1 MEKYSSGRYRAKHLH
16 RKGGRNRRGP
26 SSASQEG
33 KAVLRLTV
41 CGIIFVVL
49 VAIKLLFPQTVSRL
63 AQTAGDLIGR
73 DADFKEAFAAMG
85 RAVSGDA
92 PVGDSLQDA
101 YTAVFNPVEDDEAV
115 LANAGAEVEE
125 FLDPAAKL
133 MRFTD
138 YDFTKQAEDV
148 QENSEIKQE
157 EEESAQPQELQ
168 QTEQQQTQ
176 KEEVSQE
183 TQQDLPQ
190 EADSAQEQTP
200 SEETATAAVSQ
211 VYTMPALPENASLE
225 QRNLGFAHTS
235 PIVAPLTSP
244 FGWREHPVSGGT
256 KFHYGVDLGAATGTD
271 ICAFADGEVYA
282 TGDSSSLG
290 YYIMIQHQDG
300 YMTLYAHCSKIT
312 VTSGKVTMGQKI
324 AEVGETGIATGPHL
338 HFELHDGDLY
348 LNPIYYVELQ

>member
-1 MEKYSSGRYRAKHLH
+1 M
-16 RKGGRNRRGP
+16 
-26 SSASQEG
+26 
-33 KAVLRLTV
+33 VRLAV
-41 CGIIFVVL
+41 CGAIFVLL
-49 VAIKLLFPQTVSRL
+49 VAVKLLFPQTVSRL
-63 AQTAGDLIGR
+63 ARTAGELIGR

-85 RAVSGDA
+85 RAVSGEE

-101 YTAVFNPVEDDEAV
+101 YTAVFNPGQEDAV
-115 LANAGAEVEE
+115 LASGTAAVSDY
-125 FLDPAAKL
+125 LDPAARL
-133 MRFTD
+133 ARYYTLELPAP
-138 YDFTKQAEDV
+138 AEGQTAV
-148 QENSEIKQE
+148 SGEAPPEEAPAEEPPAAAPAEETAAAEAPPQE
-157 EEESAQPQELQ
+157 EAAAD
-168 QTEQQQTQ
+168 
-176 KEEVSQE
+176 QE
-183 TQQDLPQ
+183 T
-190 EADSAQEQTP
+190 
-200 SEETATAAVSQ
+200 EETATAAASQ

-235 PIVAPLTSP
+235 PIAAPLTSP

-290 YYIMIQHQDG
+290 YYIMIQHADG

-312 VTSGKVTMGQKI
+312 VTSGAVTMGQKI

-348 LNPIYYVELQ
+348 LNPIYYVEVR

>member
-1 MEKYSSGRYRAKHLH
+1 M
-16 RKGGRNRRGP
+16 
-26 SSASQEG
+26 
-33 KAVLRLTV
+33 VRLAV
-41 CGIIFVVL
+41 CGAIFVLL
-49 VAIKLLFPQTVSRL
+49 VAVKLLFPQTVSRL
-63 AQTAGDLIGR
+63 ARTAGELIGR

-85 RAVSGDA
+85 RAVSGEE

-101 YTAVFNPVEDDEAV
+101 YTAVFNPGQEDAV
-115 LANAGAEVEE
+115 LASGTAAVSDY
-125 FLDPAAKL
+125 LDPAARL
-133 MRFTD
+133 MRYYTLELPAPAEAAESGA
-138 YDFTKQAEDV
+138 AEDAAPA
-148 QENSEIKQE
+148 EEPPAAAPAEETAAAEAPPQE
-157 EEESAQPQELQ
+157 EAAAD
-168 QTEQQQTQ
+168 
-176 KEEVSQE
+176 QE
-183 TQQDLPQ
+183 T
-190 EADSAQEQTP
+190 
-200 SEETATAAVSQ
+200 EETATAAVSQ

-290 YYIMIQHQDG
+290 YYIMIQHADG

-312 VTSGKVTMGQKI
+312 VTSGAVTMGQKI

-348 LNPIYYVELQ
+348 LNPIYYVEVR

>member
-1 MEKYSSGRYRAKHLH
+1 M
-16 RKGGRNRRGP
+16 
-26 SSASQEG
+26 
-33 KAVLRLTV
+33 RLAV
-41 CGIIFVVL
+41 CGVIFVLL
-49 VAIKLLFPQTVSRL
+49 VAVKLLFPQTVSRL

-85 RAVSGDA
+85 RAVSGEE

-101 YTAVFNPVEDDEAV
+101 YTAVFNPGEEDAV
-115 LANAGAEVEE
+115 LASGTAAVSDY
-125 FLDPAAKL
+125 LDPAARL
-133 MRFTD
+133 MRHYTLELPVPD
-138 YDFTKQAEDV
+138 
-148 QENSEIKQE
+148 
-157 EEESAQPQELQ
+157 EEESTGNGEAEDTSPAAEQVAASLPVEETAAVQEPP
-168 QTEQQQTQ
+168 
-176 KEEVSQE
+176 EEPAADQE
-183 TQQDLPQ
+183 V
-190 EADSAQEQTP
+190 
-200 SEETATAAVSQ
+200 EETATAAASQ

-256 KFHYGVDLGAATGTD
+256 KFHYGVDLGAETGTD

-290 YYIMIQHQDG
+290 YYIMIQHADG
-300 YMTLYAHCSKIT
+300 YMTLYAHCSKII
-312 VTSGKVTMGQKI
+312 VTSGAVTMGQKI

-348 LNPIYYVELQ
+348 LNPIYYVEVR

>member
-1 MEKYSSGRYRAKHLH
+1 MALERSTASRYRGRHMQ
-16 RKGGRNRRGP
+16 RKGTARR
-26 SSASQEG
+26 SSAAGREG
-33 KAVLRLTV
+33 RAVVRLAV
-41 CGIIFVVL
+41 CGIIFVLL
-49 VAIKLLFPQTVSRL
+49 VAVKLLFPQTVSRL

-85 RAVSGDA
+85 RAVSGEA

-101 YTAVFNPVEDDEAV
+101 YTAVFNPGEEDAV
-115 LANAGAEVEE
+115 LASGTAAVSDY
-125 FLDPAAKL
+125 LDPAARL
-133 MRFTD
+133 MRYYALELPD
-138 YDFTKQAEDV
+138 PEKAQPAENEEAEDAAAEQVAASIPVEEPAAV
-148 QENSEIKQE
+148 QEPSEE
-157 EEESAQPQELQ
+157 PASE
-168 QTEQQQTQ
+168 
-176 KEEVSQE
+176 
-183 TQQDLPQ
+183 Q
-190 EADSAQEQTP
+190 EA
-200 SEETATAAVSQ
+200 EETATAAVSQ

-256 KFHYGVDLGAATGTD
+256 KFHYGVDLGAETGTD

-282 TGDSSSLG
+282 TADSSSLG
-290 YYIMIQHQDG
+290 YYIMIQHADG

-312 VTSGKVTMGQKI
+312 VTSGAVTMGQKI

-348 LNPIYYVELQ
+348 LNPIYYVEVR

>member
-1 MEKYSSGRYRAKHLH
+1 MEKSSSARYRAKHL
-16 RKGGRNRRGP
+16 RKRSGGRTRGA
-26 SSASQEG
+26 SAASREG
-33 KAVLRLTV
+33 RAVFRLTV
-41 CGIIFVVL
+41 CGVIFVLL

-85 RAVSGDA
+85 RAVSGEES
-92 PVGDSLQDA
+92 VGDSLQDA
-101 YTAVFNPVEDDEAV
+101 YTAVFNPGSEDDAV
-115 LANAGAEVEE
+115 LANANTEVEE

-133 MRFTD
+133 MSFT
-138 YDFTKQAEDV
+138 TIELP
-148 QENSEIKQE
+148 ERQE
-157 EEESAQPQELQ
+157 EVPSDSETEAVEDTANAAQEPQQVEQPQEQEVQ
-168 QTEQQQTQ
+168 QEAA
-176 KEEVSQE
+176 QE
-183 TQQDLPQ
+183 TVTPEEQ
-190 EADSAQEQTP
+190 EAA
-200 SEETATAAVSQ
+200 EETTIAAASQ

-225 QRNLGFAHTS
+225 QRNLGFAHVS

-244 FGWREHPVSGGT
+244 FGWREHPVTGGT

-271 ICAFADGEVYA
+271 ICSFADGVVYA

-312 VTSGKVTMGQKI
+312 VTSGAVTMGQKI

>member
-1 MEKYSSGRYRAKHLH
+1 MALERSTASRYRGRHMQ
-16 RKGGRNRRGP
+16 RKGTARR
-26 SSASQEG
+26 SSAAGREG
-33 KAVLRLTV
+33 RAVVRLAV
-41 CGIIFVVL
+41 CGIIFVLL
-49 VAIKLLFPQTVSRL
+49 VAVKLLFPQTVSRL

-85 RAVSGDA
+85 RAVSGEA

-101 YTAVFNPVEDDEAV
+101 YTAVFNPGEEDAV
-115 LANAGAEVEE
+115 LASGTAAVSDY
-125 FLDPAAKL
+125 LDPAARL
-133 MRFTD
+133 MRYYALELPD
-138 YDFTKQAEDV
+138 PEKAQPAEDKEAGEAAEQVAASIPVEEPAAV
-148 QENSEIKQE
+148 QEPSEE
-157 EEESAQPQELQ
+157 PASE
-168 QTEQQQTQ
+168 
-176 KEEVSQE
+176 
-183 TQQDLPQ
+183 Q
-190 EADSAQEQTP
+190 EA
-200 SEETATAAVSQ
+200 EETATAAVSQ

-256 KFHYGVDLGAATGTD
+256 KFHYGVDLGAETGTD

-290 YYIMIQHQDG
+290 YYIMIQHADG

-312 VTSGKVTMGQKI
+312 VTSGAVTMGQKI

-348 LNPIYYVELQ
+348 LNPIYYVEVR

>member
-1 MEKYSSGRYRAKHLH
+1 M
-16 RKGGRNRRGP
+16 
-26 SSASQEG
+26 
-33 KAVLRLTV
+33 RLAV
-41 CGIIFVVL
+41 CGVIFVLL
-49 VAIKLLFPQTVSRL
+49 VAVKLLFPQTVSRL

-85 RAVSGDA
+85 RAVSGEE

-101 YTAVFNPVEDDEAV
+101 YTAVFNPGEEDAV
-115 LANAGAEVEE
+115 LASGTAAVSDY
-125 FLDPAAKL
+125 LDPAARL
-133 MRFTD
+133 MRHYTLELPVPD
-138 YDFTKQAEDV
+138 
-148 QENSEIKQE
+148 
-157 EEESAQPQELQ
+157 EEESTGNGEAEDTSPAAEQVAASLPVEETAAVQEPP
-168 QTEQQQTQ
+168 
-176 KEEVSQE
+176 EEPAADQE
-183 TQQDLPQ
+183 V
-190 EADSAQEQTP
+190 
-200 SEETATAAVSQ
+200 EETATAAASQ

-256 KFHYGVDLGAATGTD
+256 KFHYGVDLGAETGTD

-290 YYIMIQHQDG
+290 YYIMIQHADG

-312 VTSGKVTMGQKI
+312 VTSGAVTMGQKI

-348 LNPIYYVELQ
+348 LNPIYYVEVR

>member
-1 MEKYSSGRYRAKHLH
+1 M
-16 RKGGRNRRGP
+16 
-26 SSASQEG
+26 
-33 KAVLRLTV
+33 RLAV
-41 CGIIFVVL
+41 CGVIFVLL
-49 VAIKLLFPQTVSRL
+49 VAVKLLFPQTVSRL

-85 RAVSGDA
+85 RAVSGEE
-92 PVGDSLQDA
+92 PVGDSLLDA
-101 YTAVFNPVEDDEAV
+101 YTAVFNPGEEDAV
-115 LANAGAEVEE
+115 LASGTAAVSDY
-125 FLDPAAKL
+125 LDPAARL
-133 MRFTD
+133 MRHYTLELPVPD
-138 YDFTKQAEDV
+138 
-148 QENSEIKQE
+148 
-157 EEESAQPQELQ
+157 EEESTGNGEAEDTSPAAEQVAASLPVEETAAVQEPP
-168 QTEQQQTQ
+168 
-176 KEEVSQE
+176 EEPAADQE
-183 TQQDLPQ
+183 V
-190 EADSAQEQTP
+190 
-200 SEETATAAVSQ
+200 EETATAAASQ

-256 KFHYGVDLGAATGTD
+256 KFHYGVDLGAETGTD

-290 YYIMIQHQDG
+290 YYIMIQHADG

-312 VTSGKVTMGQKI
+312 VTSGAVTMGQKI

-348 LNPIYYVELQ
+348 LNPIYYVEVR

>member
-1 MEKYSSGRYRAKHLH
+1 M
-16 RKGGRNRRGP
+16 
-26 SSASQEG
+26 
-33 KAVLRLTV
+33 RLAV
-41 CGIIFVVL
+41 CGVIFVLL
-49 VAIKLLFPQTVSRL
+49 VAVKLLFPQTVSRL

-85 RAVSGDA
+85 RAVSGEE

-101 YTAVFNPVEDDEAV
+101 YTAVFNPGEEDAV
-115 LANAGAEVEE
+115 LASGTAAVSDY
-125 FLDPAAKL
+125 LDPAARL
-133 MRFTD
+133 MRHYTLELPAPD
-138 YDFTKQAEDV
+138 EEEPAGNGEAEDTAPAAEQVAASLPVEETAAV
-148 QENSEIKQE
+148 QEPPEEPAADQE
-157 EEESAQPQELQ
+157 
-168 QTEQQQTQ
+168 
-176 KEEVSQE
+176 V
-183 TQQDLPQ
+183 
-190 EADSAQEQTP
+190 
-200 SEETATAAVSQ
+200 EETATAAASQ

-256 KFHYGVDLGAATGTD
+256 KFHYGVDLGAETGTD

-290 YYIMIQHQDG
+290 YYIMIQHADG

-312 VTSGKVTMGQKI
+312 VTSGAVTMGQKI

-348 LNPIYYVELQ
+348 LNPIYYVEVR

>member
-1 MEKYSSGRYRAKHLH
+1 M
-16 RKGGRNRRGP
+16 
-26 SSASQEG
+26 
-33 KAVLRLTV
+33 VRLAV
-41 CGIIFVVL
+41 CGAIFVLL
-49 VAIKLLFPQTVSRL
+49 VAVKLLFPQTVSRL
-63 AQTAGDLIGR
+63 ARTAGELIGR

-85 RAVSGDA
+85 RAVSGEE

-101 YTAVFNPVEDDEAV
+101 YTAVFNPGQEDAV
-115 LANAGAEVEE
+115 LASGTAAVSDY
-125 FLDPAAKL
+125 LDPAARL
-133 MRFTD
+133 MRYYTLELPAPAEAAESGA
-138 YDFTKQAEDV
+138 AEDAAPA
-148 QENSEIKQE
+148 EEPPAAAPAEETAAAEAPPQE
-157 EEESAQPQELQ
+157 EAAAD
-168 QTEQQQTQ
+168 
-176 KEEVSQE
+176 QE
-183 TQQDLPQ
+183 T
-190 EADSAQEQTP
+190 
-200 SEETATAAVSQ
+200 EETATAAVSQ

-235 PIVAPLTSP
+235 PIAAPLTSP

-290 YYIMIQHQDG
+290 YYIMIQHADG

-312 VTSGKVTMGQKI
+312 VTSGAVTMGQKI

-348 LNPIYYVELQ
+348 LNPIYYVEVR

>member
-1 MEKYSSGRYRAKHLH
+1 M
-16 RKGGRNRRGP
+16 
-26 SSASQEG
+26 
-33 KAVLRLTV
+33 RLAV
-41 CGIIFVVL
+41 CGVIFVLL
-49 VAIKLLFPQTVSRL
+49 VAVKLLFPQTVSRL

-85 RAVSGDA
+85 RAVSGEE

-101 YTAVFNPVEDDEAV
+101 YTAVFNPGEEDAV
-115 LANAGAEVEE
+115 LASGTAAVSDY
-125 FLDPAAKL
+125 LDPAARL
-133 MRFTD
+133 MRHYTLELPD
-138 YDFTKQAEDV
+138 PD
-148 QENSEIKQE
+148 
-157 EEESAQPQELQ
+157 EEESTGNGEAEDTSPAAEQVAASLPVEETAAVQEPP
-168 QTEQQQTQ
+168 
-176 KEEVSQE
+176 EEPAADQE
-183 TQQDLPQ
+183 V
-190 EADSAQEQTP
+190 
-200 SEETATAAVSQ
+200 EETATAAASQ

-256 KFHYGVDLGAATGTD
+256 KFHYGVDLGAETGTD

-290 YYIMIQHQDG
+290 YYIMIQHADG

-312 VTSGKVTMGQKI
+312 VTSGAVTMGQKI

-338 HFELHDGDLY
+338 HFELHHGDLY
-348 LNPIYYVELQ
+348 LNPIYYVEVR

>member
-1 MEKYSSGRYRAKHLH
+1 M
-16 RKGGRNRRGP
+16 
-26 SSASQEG
+26 
-33 KAVLRLTV
+33 VRLAV
-41 CGIIFVVL
+41 CGAIFVLL
-49 VAIKLLFPQTVSRL
+49 VAVKLLFPQTVSRL
-63 AQTAGDLIGR
+63 ARTAGELIGR

-85 RAVSGDA
+85 RAVSGEE

-101 YTAVFNPVEDDEAV
+101 YTAVFNPGQEDAV
-115 LANAGAEVEE
+115 LASGTAAVSDY
-125 FLDPAAKL
+125 LDPAARL
-133 MRFTD
+133 MRYYTLELPAPAEAAESGA
-138 YDFTKQAEDV
+138 AEDAAP
-148 QENSEIKQE
+148 E
-157 EEESAQPQELQ
+157 EEPPAAAP
-168 QTEQQQTQ
+168 
-176 KEEVSQE
+176 
-183 TQQDLPQ
+183 
-190 EADSAQEQTP
+190 A
-200 SEETATAAVSQ
+200 EETAAAEAPPQEEAAADQETEETAIAAVSQ

-290 YYIMIQHQDG
+290 YYIMIQHADG

-312 VTSGKVTMGQKI
+312 VTSGAVTMGQKI

-348 LNPIYYVELQ
+348 LNPIYYVEVR

>member
-1 MEKYSSGRYRAKHLH
+1 M
-16 RKGGRNRRGP
+16 
-26 SSASQEG
+26 
-33 KAVLRLTV
+33 RLAV
-41 CGIIFVVL
+41 CGVIFVLL
-49 VAIKLLFPQTVSRL
+49 VAVKLLFPQTVSRL

-85 RAVSGDA
+85 RAVSGEE

-101 YTAVFNPVEDDEAV
+101 YTAVFNPGEEDAV
-115 LANAGAEVEE
+115 LASGTAAVSDY
-125 FLDPAAKL
+125 LDPAARL
-133 MRFTD
+133 MRHYTLELPVPD
-138 YDFTKQAEDV
+138 
-148 QENSEIKQE
+148 
-157 EEESAQPQELQ
+157 EEESTGNGEAEDTSPAAEQVAASLPVEETAAVQEPP
-168 QTEQQQTQ
+168 
-176 KEEVSQE
+176 EEPAADQE
-183 TQQDLPQ
+183 M
-190 EADSAQEQTP
+190 
-200 SEETATAAVSQ
+200 EETATAAASQ

-256 KFHYGVDLGAATGTD
+256 KFHYGVDLGAETGTD

-290 YYIMIQHQDG
+290 YYIMIQHADG

-312 VTSGKVTMGQKI
+312 VTSGAVTMGQKI

-338 HFELHDGDLY
+338 HFELHHGDLY
-348 LNPIYYVELQ
+348 LNPIYYVEVR

>member
-1 MEKYSSGRYRAKHLH
+1 M
-16 RKGGRNRRGP
+16 
-26 SSASQEG
+26 
-33 KAVLRLTV
+33 VRLAV
-41 CGIIFVVL
+41 CGAIFVLL
-49 VAIKLLFPQTVSRL
+49 VAVKLLFPQTVSRL
-63 AQTAGDLIGR
+63 ARTAGELIGR

-85 RAVSGDA
+85 RAVSGEE

-101 YTAVFNPVEDDEAV
+101 YTAVFNPGQEDAV
-115 LANAGAEVEE
+115 LASGTAAVSDY
-125 FLDPAAKL
+125 LDPAARL
-133 MRFTD
+133 ARYYTLELPAP
-138 YDFTKQAEDV
+138 AEGQTAV
-148 QENSEIKQE
+148 SGEAPPEEAPAEEQPAAAPAEETAAAEAPPQE
-157 EEESAQPQELQ
+157 EAAAD
-168 QTEQQQTQ
+168 
-176 KEEVSQE
+176 QE
-183 TQQDLPQ
+183 T
-190 EADSAQEQTP
+190 
-200 SEETATAAVSQ
+200 EETATAAASQ

-235 PIVAPLTSP
+235 PIAAPLTSP

-290 YYIMIQHQDG
+290 YYIMIQHADG

-312 VTSGKVTMGQKI
+312 VTSGAVTMGQKI

-348 LNPIYYVELQ
+348 LNPIYYVEVR

>member
-1 MEKYSSGRYRAKHLH
+1 M
-16 RKGGRNRRGP
+16 
-26 SSASQEG
+26 
-33 KAVLRLTV
+33 RLAI
-41 CGIIFVVL
+41 CGVIFVLL
-49 VAIKLLFPQTVSRL
+49 VAVKLLFPQTVSRL

-85 RAVSGDA
+85 RAVSGEE

-101 YTAVFNPVEDDEAV
+101 YTAVFNPGEEDAV
-115 LANAGAEVEE
+115 LASGTAAVSDY
-125 FLDPAAKL
+125 LDPAARL
-133 MRFTD
+133 MRHYTLELPVPD
-138 YDFTKQAEDV
+138 
-148 QENSEIKQE
+148 
-157 EEESAQPQELQ
+157 EEESTGNGEAEDTSPAAEQVAASLPVEETAAVQEPP
-168 QTEQQQTQ
+168 
-176 KEEVSQE
+176 EEPAADQE
-183 TQQDLPQ
+183 V
-190 EADSAQEQTP
+190 
-200 SEETATAAVSQ
+200 EETATAAASQ

-256 KFHYGVDLGAATGTD
+256 KFHYGVDLGAETGTD

-290 YYIMIQHQDG
+290 YYIMIQHADG

-312 VTSGKVTMGQKI
+312 VTSGAVTMGQKI

-348 LNPIYYVELQ
+348 LNPIYYVEVR

>member
-1 MEKYSSGRYRAKHLH
+1 M
-16 RKGGRNRRGP
+16 
-26 SSASQEG
+26 
-33 KAVLRLTV
+33 RLAV
-41 CGIIFVVL
+41 CGVIFVLL
-49 VAIKLLFPQTVSRL
+49 VAVKLLFPQTVSRL

-85 RAVSGDA
+85 RAVSGEE

-101 YTAVFNPVEDDEAV
+101 YTAVFNPGEEDAV
-115 LANAGAEVEE
+115 LASGTAAVSDY
-125 FLDPAAKL
+125 LDPAARL
-133 MRFTD
+133 MRHYTLELPAPD
-138 YDFTKQAEDV
+138 EEEPAGNGEAEDTAPAAEQVAASLPVEEPAAV
-148 QENSEIKQE
+148 QEPPEEPAADQE
-157 EEESAQPQELQ
+157 
-168 QTEQQQTQ
+168 
-176 KEEVSQE
+176 V
-183 TQQDLPQ
+183 
-190 EADSAQEQTP
+190 
-200 SEETATAAVSQ
+200 EETATAAASQ

-256 KFHYGVDLGAATGTD
+256 KFHYGVDLGAETGTD

-290 YYIMIQHQDG
+290 YYIMIQHADG

-312 VTSGKVTMGQKI
+312 VTSGAVTMGQKI

-348 LNPIYYVELQ
+348 LNPIYYVEVR

>member
-1 MEKYSSGRYRAKHLH
+1 M
-16 RKGGRNRRGP
+16 
-26 SSASQEG
+26 
-33 KAVLRLTV
+33 RLAV
-41 CGIIFVVL
+41 CGVIFVLL
-49 VAIKLLFPQTVSRL
+49 VAVKLLFPQTVSRL

-85 RAVSGDA
+85 RAVSGEE

-101 YTAVFNPVEDDEAV
+101 YTAVFNPGEEDAV
-115 LANAGAEVEE
+115 LASGTAAVSDY
-125 FLDPAAKL
+125 LDPAARL
-133 MRFTD
+133 MRHYTLELPVPD
-138 YDFTKQAEDV
+138 
-148 QENSEIKQE
+148 
-157 EEESAQPQELQ
+157 EEESTGNGEAEDTSPAAEQVAASLPVEETAAVQEPP
-168 QTEQQQTQ
+168 
-176 KEEVSQE
+176 EEPAADQE
-183 TQQDLPQ
+183 V
-190 EADSAQEQTP
+190 
-200 SEETATAAVSQ
+200 EETATAAASQ

-256 KFHYGVDLGAATGTD
+256 KFHYGVDLGAETGTD

-290 YYIMIQHQDG
+290 YYIMIQHADG

-312 VTSGKVTMGQKI
+312 VTSGAVTMGQKI

-338 HFELHDGDLY
+338 HFELHHGDLY
-348 LNPIYYVELQ
+348 LNPIYYVEVR

>member
-1 MEKYSSGRYRAKHLH
+1 M
-16 RKGGRNRRGP
+16 
-26 SSASQEG
+26 
-33 KAVLRLTV
+33 RLAV
-41 CGIIFVVL
+41 CGVIFVLL
-49 VAIKLLFPQTVSRL
+49 VAVKLLFPQTVSRL

-85 RAVSGDA
+85 RAVSGEE

-101 YTAVFNPVEDDEAV
+101 YTAVFNPGEEDAV
-115 LANAGAEVEE
+115 LASGTAAVSDY
-125 FLDPAAKL
+125 LDPAARL
-133 MRFTD
+133 MRHYTLELPVPD
-138 YDFTKQAEDV
+138 
-148 QENSEIKQE
+148 
-157 EEESAQPQELQ
+157 EEESTGNGEAEDTSPAAEQVAASLPVEETAAVQEPP
-168 QTEQQQTQ
+168 
-176 KEEVSQE
+176 EEPAADQE
-183 TQQDLPQ
+183 V
-190 EADSAQEQTP
+190 
-200 SEETATAAVSQ
+200 EETATAAASQ

-256 KFHYGVDLGAATGTD
+256 KFHYGVDLGAETGTD
-271 ICAFADGEVYA
+271 ICAFANGEVYA

-290 YYIMIQHQDG
+290 YYIMIQHADG

-312 VTSGKVTMGQKI
+312 VTSGAVTMGQKI

-348 LNPIYYVELQ
+348 LNPIYYVEVR

>member
-1 MEKYSSGRYRAKHLH
+1 M
-16 RKGGRNRRGP
+16 
-26 SSASQEG
+26 
-33 KAVLRLTV
+33 VRLAV
-41 CGIIFVVL
+41 CGAIFVLL
-49 VAIKLLFPQTVSRL
+49 VAVKLLFPQTVSRL
-63 AQTAGDLIGR
+63 ARTAGELIGR

-85 RAVSGDA
+85 RAVSGEE

-101 YTAVFNPVEDDEAV
+101 YTAVFNPGQEDAV
-115 LANAGAEVEE
+115 LASGTAAVSDY
-125 FLDPAAKL
+125 LDPAARL
-133 MRFTD
+133 ARYYTLELPAP
-138 YDFTKQAEDV
+138 AEGQTAV
-148 QENSEIKQE
+148 SGEAPPEEAPAEEQPAAAPAEETAAAEAPPQE
-157 EEESAQPQELQ
+157 EAAAD
-168 QTEQQQTQ
+168 
-176 KEEVSQE
+176 QE
-183 TQQDLPQ
+183 T
-190 EADSAQEQTP
+190 
-200 SEETATAAVSQ
+200 EETATAAASQ

-235 PIVAPLTSP
+235 PIAAPLTSP

-290 YYIMIQHQDG
+290 YYIMIQHADG

-312 VTSGKVTMGQKI
+312 VTSGPVAMGQKI

-348 LNPIYYVELQ
+348 LNPIYYVEVR

>member
-1 MEKYSSGRYRAKHLH
+1 MERSSSARYRAKHLQK
-16 RKGGRNRRGP
+16 RRGGRSRG
-26 SSASQEG
+26 SSASSREG
-33 KAVLRLTV
+33 RAVVRLAV
-41 CGIIFVVL
+41 CGAIFVLL

-85 RAVSGDA
+85 RAVSGEES
-92 PVGDSLQDA
+92 VGDSLQDA
-101 YTAVFNPVEDDEAV
+101 YTAVFNPGSEDDAV
-115 LANAGAEVEE
+115 LANADAQVAE

-133 MRFTD
+133 MRFTTID
-138 YDFTKQAEDV
+138 LPKQQESEEISSDAAALTAAGSSAETSETQ
-148 QENSEIKQE
+148 QEQQE
-157 EEESAQPQELQ
+157 PQQQQETPQEI
-168 QTEQQQTQ
+168 
-176 KEEVSQE
+176 SQE
-183 TQQDLPQ
+183 TAVQ
-190 EADSAQEQTP
+190 EEQT
-200 SEETATAAVSQ
+200 ETMETATAAVSQ

-225 QRNLGFAHTS
+225 QRNLGFAHVS

-244 FGWREHPVSGGT
+244 FGWREHPVTGGT
-256 KFHYGVDLGAATGTD
+256 RFHYGVDLGAATGTD
-271 ICAFADGEVYA
+271 ICAFADGVIYA

-312 VTSGKVTMGQKI
+312 VTSGAVTMGQKI
-324 AEVGETGIATGPHL
+324 AEVGETGVATGPHL

>member
-1 MEKYSSGRYRAKHLH
+1 MALERSTASRYRGRHMQ
-16 RKGGRNRRGP
+16 RKGTARR
-26 SSASQEG
+26 SSAAGREG
-33 KAVLRLTV
+33 RAVVRLAV
-41 CGIIFVVL
+41 CGIIFVLL
-49 VAIKLLFPQTVSRL
+49 VAVKLLFPQTVSRL

-85 RAVSGDA
+85 RAVSGEA

-101 YTAVFNPVEDDEAV
+101 YTAVFNPGEEDAV
-115 LANAGAEVEE
+115 LASGTAAVSDY
-125 FLDPAAKL
+125 LDPAARL
-133 MRFTD
+133 MRYYALELPD
-138 YDFTKQAEDV
+138 PEKAQPAENEEAEDAAAEQVAASIPVEEPAAV
-148 QENSEIKQE
+148 QEPSEE
-157 EEESAQPQELQ
+157 PASE
-168 QTEQQQTQ
+168 
-176 KEEVSQE
+176 
-183 TQQDLPQ
+183 Q
-190 EADSAQEQTP
+190 EA
-200 SEETATAAVSQ
+200 EETATAAVSQ

-256 KFHYGVDLGAATGTD
+256 KFHYGVDLGAETGTD

-290 YYIMIQHQDG
+290 YYIMIQHADG

-312 VTSGKVTMGQKI
+312 VTSGAVTMGQKI

-348 LNPIYYVELQ
+348 LNPIYYVEVR

>member
-1 MEKYSSGRYRAKHLH
+1 M
-16 RKGGRNRRGP
+16 
-26 SSASQEG
+26 
-33 KAVLRLTV
+33 VRLAV
-41 CGIIFVVL
+41 CGAIFVLL
-49 VAIKLLFPQTVSRL
+49 VAVKLLFPQTVSRL
-63 AQTAGDLIGR
+63 ARTAGELIGR

-85 RAVSGDA
+85 RAVSGEE

-101 YTAVFNPVEDDEAV
+101 YTAVFNPGQEDAV
-115 LANAGAEVEE
+115 LASGTAAVSDY
-125 FLDPAAKL
+125 LDPAARL
-133 MRFTD
+133 MRYYTLELPAPAEAAESGA
-138 YDFTKQAEDV
+138 AEDAAP
-148 QENSEIKQE
+148 EEEPPAAAPAEETAAAEAPPQE
-157 EEESAQPQELQ
+157 EAAAD
-168 QTEQQQTQ
+168 
-176 KEEVSQE
+176 QE
-183 TQQDLPQ
+183 T
-190 EADSAQEQTP
+190 
-200 SEETATAAVSQ
+200 EETATAAVSQ

-290 YYIMIQHQDG
+290 YYIMIQHADG

-312 VTSGKVTMGQKI
+312 VTSGAVTMGQKI

-348 LNPIYYVELQ
+348 LNPIYYVEVR